1 MRRKALLLAAVLVAF
16 VGTASAAP
24 TGRSPG
30 LGARSGK
37 VAAREATTKTGG
49 KARKSI
55 NDKGTTKQCS
65 SNGGKRK
72 CKRVAVFQ
80 GHNASKSTLRA
91 EPLQK
96 PTGDIWLHAENLG
109 EETKVN
115 IYKQD
120 GSYDDAALAKLDD
133 LFRCRQTGE
142 VRAVRPE
149 LYEQLSRISDHFGG
163 KKIEL
168 VSGFR
173 FAERSSSRHF
183 HASAMDIRIKDVS
196 IRDMYNYAESL
207 DGGNMGI
214 GIYPTSQFIHV
225 DFRAPGEPSY
235 RWTDWSGHSSGKKS
249 TKSTK
254 SQKSNTNRTQPARKP
269 VS

>member
-1 MRRKALLLAAVLVAF
+1 MRSKALLLAAALIVLTGSVA
-16 VGTASAAP
+16 GAAPKKSSSKATAGESTYASA
-24 TGRSPG
+24 R
-30 LGARSGK
+30 
-37 VAAREATTKTGG
+37 
-49 KARKSI
+49 KAMKK
-55 NDKGTTKQCS
+55 KGTTKQCS
-65 SNGGKRK
+65 SSGGKRK

-80 GHNASKSTLRA
+80 GHNANKSTLRA

-109 EETKVN
+109 EEAKVN
-115 IYKQD
+115 IYKKD
-120 GSYDDAALAKLDD
+120 GSFDDAALAKLDD

-149 LYEQLSRISDHFGG
+149 LYEQLSRISDRFGG

-196 IRDMYNYAESL
+196 IREMYSYAESL

-214 GIYPTSQFIHV
+214 GIYPTSGFIHV

-235 RWTDWSGHSSGKKS
+235 RWTDWSGHSSGKKAK
-249 TKSTK
+249 KSK
-254 SQKSNTNRTQPARKP
+254 SKTNRTQPARKP